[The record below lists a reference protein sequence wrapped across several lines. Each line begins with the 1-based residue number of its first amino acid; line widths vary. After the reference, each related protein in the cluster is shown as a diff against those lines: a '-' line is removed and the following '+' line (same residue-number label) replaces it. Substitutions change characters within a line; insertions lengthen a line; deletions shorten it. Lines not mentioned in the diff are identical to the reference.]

1 MGKTILGAVAGIVVW
16 TAVALLLG
24 LLLGKLWP
32 ALAVA
37 SRAPLTLTT
46 AMLAARLGVSFVGSL
61 ASGAA
66 AARIGGMNA
75 AIAAGVL
82 LLLGWATYHVTMIW
96 HLFPIW
102 YHLTF
107 FVSLPVLSWV
117 GGRLTSSR

>member
-1 MGKTILGAVAGIVVW
+1 MGKTILGTAVGIVVW
-16 TAVALLLG
+16 MATALVLG

-46 AMLAARLGVSFVGSL
+46 AMLSARLGVSFIGSL
-61 ASGAA
+61 VSGAVS
-66 AARIGGMNA
+66 ARLGGMNA

-82 LLLGWATYHVTMIW
+82 LLLGWGTFHVTVIW
-96 HLFPIW
+96 HQFPIW

-107 FVSLPVLSWV
+107 FVSLVVLSWV
-117 GGRLTSSR
+117 GGRLARAG